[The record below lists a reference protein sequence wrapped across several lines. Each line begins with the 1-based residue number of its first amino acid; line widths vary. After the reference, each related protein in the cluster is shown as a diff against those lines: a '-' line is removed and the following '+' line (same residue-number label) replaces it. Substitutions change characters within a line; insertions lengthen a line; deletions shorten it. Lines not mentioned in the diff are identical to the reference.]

1 MFFFC
6 LLASECKPCTEF
18 TAIPDPRCVNT
29 DADPSLSSLE
39 TGDPLFMVEEK
50 DDESVDL
57 DNCCSDTMSSSED
70 LPSLDPSLQGTEYY
84 KDLVMMEDKNSNQ
97 ETPKSRSSTFCI
109 SGGPNISFDNGEV
122 VITCAKPFLCP
133 VPFEAGNHSESQ
145 IYKDK
150 MHEEDVAMETIP
162 ILVRSLS
169 TSRRHSWDDA
179 ISPTDTVRRLS
190 LDASGMDSDGE
201 RELQASSR
209 ITIQEVPHPSEPWV
223 AKASLKIEA
232 DTLNVDLME
241 TTTLY
246 KDEDSSGKR
255 LRSKS
260 MPSTLDK
267 ISAPCISRSLES
279 SCPVIEVTQPPAME
293 TIEKD
298 HVEPTHVL
306 FVQQVLQELKQ
317 YHRTKSK
324 QEPSSGSKQNL
335 TWYEFLSNET
345 EDTAKPEKV
354 ERGTKVKRRLSS
366 LKNRVTGSWQ
376 KDKGKIKVQL
386 KEQGREPKNKWKN
399 GNGHELV
406 PGCFSSHA
414 KCTLCTKALVNGSG
428 LQCMRE

>member
-1 MFFFC
+1 
-6 LLASECKPCTEF
+6 
-18 TAIPDPRCVNT
+18 
-29 DADPSLSSLE
+29 
-39 TGDPLFMVEEK
+39 
-50 DDESVDL
+50 
-57 DNCCSDTMSSSED
+57 MSSSED
-70 LPSLDPSLQGTEYY
+70 LPSLDSSLQGTEYY
-84 KDLVMMEDKNSNQ
+84 KDLEMMEDTNTDRKTQ
-97 ETPKSRSSTFCI
+97 AFRV

-122 VITCAKPFLCP
+122 VITCTKPILCP
-133 VPFEAGNHSESQ
+133 MSFEAGSPSESQ
-145 IYKDK
+145 IYK
-150 MHEEDVAMETIP
+150 ENRCQEDVTMESIP

-179 ISPTDTVRRLS
+179 ISPTDTVRRFS
-190 LDASGMDSDGE
+190 LDASELDSDGE
-201 RELQASSR
+201 RELQASNK
-209 ITIQEVPHPSEPWV
+209 IAIQEVPQLSDPWV
-223 AKASLKIEA
+223 VKASLKIKA
-232 DTLNVDLME
+232 DTGNLDLVE
-241 TTTLY
+241 TATLH

-267 ISAPCISRSLES
+267 ISTPIISRSLES

-293 TIEKD
+293 TTEKD

-324 QEPSSGSKQNL
+324 QEASSGSKQNL

-345 EDTAKPEKV
+345 EDTGKPEKV

-376 KDKGKIKVQL
+376 KDKGKIKEQL
-386 KEQGREPKNKWKN
+386 KEKGREPKDKLMNV
-399 GNGHELV
+399 NGHELE
-406 PGCFSSHA
+406 PGCFSNHA
-414 KCTLCTKALVNGSG
+414 KCTLCTKALVNARG